1 MDGSKSSSAQ
11 NGQNKALIDCFENKV
26 KKGLER
32 CGICLEELKRSSLPL
47 GIAVSGGADSLSLLV
62 SLARIFNKDIPL
74 KVITINH
81 NIRRYEE
88 SRGDVDFVKA
98 LCEKLVLEGAAV
110 SCKIV
115 EIERNLISSQAA
127 AEKTSVEDSARS
139 FRYKAF
145 EKFIDEEG
153 LCALCLAHTQNDQL
167 ETVLMRFLQGNDSD
181 FIAAIPYV
189 RGKYIRPLLDITRDE
204 IEVYLNELDLGW
216 RTDNTNF
223 DTKYL
228 RNKIRNKL
236 VPFLDEYFNG
246 WQGAVLSG
254 VEKSEMNRDLIGGLT
269 DKVELFSKADSVY
282 YRREDFDSAPL
293 ALKYQLL
300 LKGFNALGVKLRIP
314 YAFLREVLACFE
326 SDAQKASS
334 GKILTKSFA
343 DIEILIKKDIVL
355 FEKAKKN
362 NTDLVFFDII
372 EETGEYDFPFGK
384 VEVFRKENTLGQT
397 VSDGVNEEKPYQLR
411 INGLVIEHCFSLPV
425 CIQNAQPGD
434 CIQSSDGSMRKL
446 TDIYSDWHVPADLRP
461 MIPLLLEL
469 KQNEFVPTCIFGKI
483 SGFKDWIVY
492 EKN

>member
-1 MDGSKSSSAQ
+1 MKRIES
-11 NGQNKALIDCFENKV
+11 FENKV
-26 KKGLER
+26 LTGLER
-32 CGICLEELKRSSLPL
+32 CGFSFDRLERSRLPL

-62 SLARIFNKDIPL
+62 SLARIFNKTIPL

-81 NIRRYEE
+81 NIRSEQE
-88 SRGDVDFVKA
+88 SRGDAEFVKA
-98 LCEKLVLEGAAV
+98 LCEKLALEGASV

-115 EIERNLISSQAA
+115 EIERNLITTQAA
-127 AEKTSVEDSARS
+127 ADKTGIEDSARS
-139 FRYKAF
+139 FRYSAF

-181 FIAAIPYV
+181 SVAAIPYT
-189 RGKYIRPLLDITRDE
+189 RGKYIRPLIDITRDE
-204 IEVYLNELDLGW
+204 IERYLNELDLSW

-228 RNKIRNKL
+228 RNKIRNRL
-236 VPFLDEYFNG
+236 VPFLDEYFEG

-254 VEKSEMNRDLIGGLT
+254 IEKSEMNRELISGLT
-269 DKVELFSKADSVY
+269 DKVELFSKADTVY
-282 YRREDFDSAPL
+282 FKREDFDSAPD

-300 LKGFNALGVKLRIP
+300 LKGFNALGVSLRIP
-314 YAFLREVLACFE
+314 FAFLREVIACFE
-326 SDAQKASS
+326 STAQKASS
-334 GKILTKSFA
+334 GKILKKRFS
-343 DIEILIKKDIVL
+343 DVEILLKKDIVL
-355 FEKAKKN
+355 FEKAKKS

-384 VEVFRKENTLGQT
+384 VEVFRKENTL
-397 VSDGVNEEKPYQLR
+397 YQLR
-411 INGLVIEHCFSLPV
+411 INGLVMEHCFSLPV

-446 TDIYSDWHVPADLRP
+446 SDIYSDWHVPAELRP
-461 MIPLLLEL
+461 MIPILLEL
-469 KQNEFVPTCIFGKI
+469 QQNEFVPTCIFGKM

>member
-1 MDGSKSSSAQ
+1 MKRIES
-11 NGQNKALIDCFENKV
+11 FENKV
-26 KKGLER
+26 LTGLER
-32 CGICLEELKRSSLPL
+32 CGFSFDRLERSGLPL
-47 GIAVSGGADSLSLLV
+47 GIAVSGGADSVSLLV
-62 SLARIFNKDIPL
+62 SLARIFNKTIPL

-81 NIRRYEE
+81 NIRSEQE
-88 SRGDVDFVKA
+88 SRGDAEFVKA
-98 LCEKLVLEGAAV
+98 LCQKLALEGANV

-115 EIERNLISSQAA
+115 EFERNLISSQAA
-127 AEKTSVEDSARS
+127 AVKTGIEDSARS

-181 FIAAIPYV
+181 SVAAIPYT

-204 IEVYLNELDLGW
+204 IERYLNELDLSW

-228 RNKIRNKL
+228 RNKIRNRL
-236 VPFLDEYFNG
+236 VPFLDEYFYG

-254 VEKSEMNRDLIGGLT
+254 VEKSEMNRELISGLT
-269 DKVELFSKADSVY
+269 DKVELFSKADTVY
-282 YRREDFDSAPL
+282 FKREDFDSAPD

-300 LKGFNALGVKLRIP
+300 LKGFNALGVSQRIP
-314 YAFLREVLACFE
+314 YAFLREVLTCFE
-326 SDAQKASS
+326 SAAQTGPG
-334 GKILTKSFA
+334 GKILKKCFS
-343 DIEILIKKDIVL
+343 DVEILLKKDIVL
-355 FEKAKKN
+355 FEKAKKS

-384 VEVFRKENTLGQT
+384 VEVFRKNTL
-397 VSDGVNEEKPYQLR
+397 YQLR
-411 INGLVIEHCFSLPV
+411 INGLVMEHCFSLPV

-446 TDIYSDWHVPADLRP
+446 SDIYSDWHVPAELRP
-461 MIPLLLEL
+461 MIPILLEL
-469 KQNEFVPTCIFGKI
+469 KQNEFMPTCIFGKM

>member
-1 MDGSKSSSAQ
+1 MKRIES
-11 NGQNKALIDCFENKV
+11 FENKV
-26 KKGLER
+26 LTGLER
-32 CGICLEELKRSSLPL
+32 CGFSFDRLERSRLPL
-47 GIAVSGGADSLSLLV
+47 GIAVSGGADSVSLLV
-62 SLARIFNKDIPL
+62 SLARIFNKTIPL

-81 NIRRYEE
+81 NIRSDEE
-88 SRGDVDFVKA
+88 SRGDAEFVKA
-98 LCEKLVLEGAAV
+98 LCEKLALEGANV

-115 EIERNLISSQAA
+115 EIERNLITTQATA
-127 AEKTSVEDSARS
+127 DKTGIEDSARS

-181 FIAAIPYV
+181 SVAAIPYT

-204 IEVYLNELDLGW
+204 IERYLNELDLGW

-228 RNKIRNKL
+228 RNKIRNRL
-236 VPFLDEYFNG
+236 VPFLDEYFEG

-254 VEKSEMNRDLIGGLT
+254 VEKSEMNRELISGLT
-269 DKVELFSKADSVY
+269 DKVELFSKADTVY
-282 YRREDFDSAPL
+282 FKREDFDSAP
-293 ALKYQLL
+293 AAVKYQLL
-300 LKGFNALGVKLRIP
+300 LKGFNALGVSQRIP
-314 YAFLREVLACFE
+314 FAFLREVIACFE
-326 SDAQKASS
+326 STAQTGSS
-334 GKILTKSFA
+334 GKILKKRFS
-343 DIEILIKKDIVL
+343 DVEILLKKDIVL
-355 FEKAKKN
+355 FEKAKKS

-384 VEVFRKENTLGQT
+384 VEVFRKNTL
-397 VSDGVNEEKPYQLR
+397 YQLR
-411 INGLVIEHCFSLPV
+411 INGLVMEHCFSLPV

-446 TDIYSDWHVPADLRP
+446 SDIYSDWHVPAELRP
-461 MIPLLLEL
+461 MIPILLEL
-469 KQNEFVPTCIFGKI
+469 KQNEFVPTCIFGKM

>member
-1 MDGSKSSSAQ
+1 MKRIES
-11 NGQNKALIDCFENKV
+11 FENKV
-26 KKGLER
+26 LTGLER
-32 CGICLEELKRSSLPL
+32 CGFSFDRLERSRLPL
-47 GIAVSGGADSLSLLV
+47 GIAVSGGADSVSLLV
-62 SLARIFNKDIPL
+62 SLARIFNKTIPL

-81 NIRRYEE
+81 NIRSEQE
-88 SRGDVDFVKA
+88 SRGDAEFVKA
-98 LCEKLVLEGAAV
+98 LCQKLALEGANV

-115 EIERNLISSQAA
+115 EIERNLITTQAA
-127 AEKTSVEDSARS
+127 AVKTGIEDSARS
-139 FRYKAF
+139 FRYSAF

-181 FIAAIPYV
+181 SVAAIPYT

-204 IEVYLNELDLGW
+204 IERYLNELDLSW

-228 RNKIRNKL
+228 RNKIRNRL
-236 VPFLDEYFNG
+236 VPFLDEYFEG

-254 VEKSEMNRDLIGGLT
+254 IEKSEMNRELISGLT

-282 YRREDFDSAPL
+282 YRREDFDSAPD
-293 ALKYQLL
+293 AVKYQLL
-300 LKGFNALGVKLRIP
+300 LKGFNALGVSQRIP
-314 YAFLREVLACFE
+314 FAFLREVIACFE
-326 SDAQKASS
+326 STAQTGSS
-334 GKILTKSFA
+334 GKILKKRFS
-343 DIEILIKKDIVL
+343 DVEILLKKDIVL
-355 FEKAKKN
+355 FEKAKKS

-384 VEVFRKENTLGQT
+384 VEVFRKNTL
-397 VSDGVNEEKPYQLR
+397 YQLR
-411 INGLVIEHCFSLPV
+411 INGLVMEHCFSLPV

-446 TDIYSDWHVPADLRP
+446 SDIYSDWHVPAELRP
-461 MIPLLLEL
+461 MIPILLEL
-469 KQNEFVPTCIFGKI
+469 KQNEFVPTCIFGKM

>member
-1 MDGSKSSSAQ
+1 MKRIES
-11 NGQNKALIDCFENKV
+11 FENKV
-26 KKGLER
+26 LTGLER
-32 CGICLEELKRSSLPL
+32 CGFSFDRLERSRLPL
-47 GIAVSGGADSLSLLV
+47 GIAVSGGADSVSLLV
-62 SLARIFNKDIPL
+62 SLARIFNKTIPL

-81 NIRRYEE
+81 NIRSEQE
-88 SRGDVDFVKA
+88 SRGDAEFVKA
-98 LCEKLVLEGAAV
+98 LCEKLALEGASV

-115 EIERNLISSQAA
+115 EIERNLITTQAA
-127 AEKTSVEDSARS
+127 ADKTGIEDSARS
-139 FRYKAF
+139 FRYSAF

-167 ETVLMRFLQGNDSD
+167 ETVLMRFFQGNDSD
-181 FIAAIPYV
+181 SVAAIPYT

-204 IEVYLNELDLGW
+204 IERYLNELDFSW

-228 RNKIRNKL
+228 RNKIRNRL
-236 VPFLDEYFNG
+236 VPFLDEHFEG

-254 VEKSEMNRDLIGGLT
+254 VEKSEMNRKMLGALT
-269 DKVELFSKADSVY
+269 DKVELFSKADTVY
-282 YRREDFDSAPL
+282 FKREDFDSAPD
-293 ALKYQLL
+293 AVKYQLL
-300 LKGFNALGVKLRIP
+300 LKGFNALGVSQRIP
-314 YAFLREVLACFE
+314 FAFLREVIACFE
-326 SDAQKASS
+326 SAAQTGFS
-334 GKILTKSFA
+334 GKILKKRFS
-343 DIEILIKKDIVL
+343 DVEILLKKDIVL
-355 FEKAKKN
+355 FEKAKKS

-384 VEVFRKENTLGQT
+384 VEVFRKENTL
-397 VSDGVNEEKPYQLR
+397 YQLR
-411 INGLVIEHCFSLPV
+411 INGLVMEHCFSLPV

-446 TDIYSDWHVPADLRP
+446 SDIYSDWHVPAELRP
-461 MIPLLLEL
+461 MIPILLEL

>member
-1 MDGSKSSSAQ
+1 MKRIES
-11 NGQNKALIDCFENKV
+11 FENKV
-26 KKGLER
+26 LTGLER
-32 CGICLEELKRSSLPL
+32 CGFSFDRLERSRLPL
-47 GIAVSGGADSLSLLV
+47 GIAVSGGADSVSLLV
-62 SLARIFNKDIPL
+62 SLARIFNKTIPL

-81 NIRRYEE
+81 NIRSEQE
-88 SRGDVDFVKA
+88 SRGDAEFVKA
-98 LCEKLVLEGAAV
+98 LCEKLALEGASV

-115 EIERNLISSQAA
+115 EIERNLITTQAA
-127 AEKTSVEDSARS
+127 ADKTGIEDSARS
-139 FRYKAF
+139 FRYSAF

-181 FIAAIPYV
+181 SVAAIPYT

-204 IEVYLNELDLGW
+204 IERYLNELDLSW

-236 VPFLDEYFNG
+236 VPFLDEHFEG

-254 VEKSEMNRDLIGGLT
+254 VEKSEMNRELISALT

-282 YRREDFDSAPL
+282 FKREDFDSAPD
-293 ALKYQLL
+293 AIKYQLL
-300 LKGFNALGVKLRIP
+300 LKGFNALGVSQRIP
-314 YAFLREVLACFE
+314 FAFLREVIACFE
-326 SDAQKASS
+326 SAAQTGFS
-334 GKILTKSFA
+334 GKILKKRFS
-343 DIEILIKKDIVL
+343 DVEILLKKDIVL
-355 FEKAKKN
+355 FEKAKKS

-384 VEVFRKENTLGQT
+384 VEVFRKENTL
-397 VSDGVNEEKPYQLR
+397 YQLR
-411 INGLVIEHCFSLPV
+411 INGLVMEHCFSLPV

-446 TDIYSDWHVPADLRP
+446 SDIYSDWHVPAELRP
-461 MIPLLLEL
+461 MIPILLEL